1 LFRNYS
7 FDEVH
12 VEGARRIARAAKEMG
27 VEKLIHISSLNA
39 SPNPQA
45 VLKRDGSDFL
55 KSKVSSCTHIH

>member
-1 LFRNYS
+1 M
-7 FDEVH
+7 H
-12 VEGARRIARAAKEMG
+12 VEGPRRIARAAKEMG